1 MFRKNVFFQ
10 ELSLFCQLGLLL
22 VVQIMVEETVH
33 LNNVENFEDLLQ
45 LMNIG
50 EGCCCMQRIGKPQFS
65 CKACSIFLFPYY
77 SFNYFL
83 LLFIVKILDLFVYLT
98 NAK

>member
-1 MFRKNVFFQ
+1 MAEVDDDSGIMQIKLLWRMFKKKCVFSRIFVI
-10 ELSLFCQLGLLL
+10 LPALGLLL

-50 EGCCCMQRIGKPQFS
+50 EGCCCMQRIGKP
-65 CKACSIFLFPYY
+65 
-77 SFNYFL
+77 
-83 LLFIVKILDLFVYLT
+83 
-98 NAK
+98 